1 MAEDMRGKVAL
12 VTGGASGI
20 GRATALRFSAN
31 NARVVIADVDAEEG
45 GETVHDIEVRGGGA
59 RFVKTDV
66 SRAAEVA
73 RLIRET
79 VEAYGRLDYAFNN
92 AGIESPRIVPLAAQ
106 TEAEW
111 DQVIDIDLKG
121 VWLCMKHEIRQML
134 AQGSGAIVNTSSIY
148 GLVGS
153 PTGPAYTAAKH
164 GVIGLTKSA
173 ALAYARKG
181 IRVNAVCPGGTRS
194 EMVERLIAQNAEWED
209 RFIARQ
215 PIGRLG
221 LPKEIAEAVVWLCS
235 AKASFVTGHALAV
248 DGAYTTG

>member
-1 MAEDMRGKVAL
+1 MAGDMTGKVAL

-20 GRATALRFSAN
+20 GRATALRFAAN
-31 NARVVIADVDAEEG
+31 NAKVVIADVDAEG
-45 GETVHDIEVRGGGA
+45 GRETVHDIEVKGGEA
-59 RFVKTDV
+59 CFVKTDV
-66 SRAAEVA
+66 SQAAEVA

-79 VEAYGRLDYAFNN
+79 VEAYGRLDHAFNN
-92 AGIESPRIVPLAAQ
+92 AGIESPRTVPLAAH

-111 DQVIDIDLKG
+111 DRVIDIDLKG
-121 VWLCMKHEIRQML
+121 VWLCMKYEIRQML
-134 AQGSGAIVNTSSIY
+134 GQGSGAIVNASSIY

-181 IRVNAVCPGGTRS
+181 IRVNAVCSGGTRS
-194 EMVERLIAQNAEWED
+194 EMVERLIAQNPEWED
-209 RFIARQ
+209 TFIARQ

-221 LPKEIAEAVVWLCS
+221 IPEEIAEAVVWLCS
-235 AKASFVTGHALAV
+235 DKASFVTGHALAA